1 MCVCVIV
8 HKKKDLDSKP
18 HIYQSKSLYSVKDN
32 GLFRKGRMIRR
43 ERVLS
48 FIRFQ
53 LHFQSTLTIDI
64 NSVSNELKHKGA
76 TVTLH

>member
-8 HKKKDLDSKP
+8 HRKKDLDSKP

-43 ERVLS
+43 EKSSILYQILVAFSIYVNNRY
-48 FIRFQ
+48 
-53 LHFQSTLTIDI
+53 
-64 NSVSNELKHKGA
+64 
-76 TVTLH
+76 